1 MSSLEHSNWYITTL
15 FLVISGTIVASILLA
30 QRGRSMFIRRIP
42 GLSAIEDAVGR
53 ATEMGRPMFFSP
65 GLQGIGITALQAL
78 AILGHVIRLAA
89 RHGTRTIVAT
99 ADSTL
104 LPVAE
109 NTAREA
115 YASTGRL
122 EDFRPEDVR
131 FVSGEQFSYA
141 LGSVGIMAREQTA
154 TNFFFGPFFAEALI
168 LTENGRALGALQ
180 VAGTPDPTQV
190 PFFIATCDYV
200 VIGDEFY
207 AATAYLT
214 REPTLTGSLVGQDIV
229 KALLIVLIVTGA
241 LIATL
246 AGGAGGHGVFGH
258 VLALLKGGA

>member
-1 MSSLEHSNWYITTL
+1 VTSLEHSNWFITTL
-15 FLVISGTIVASILLA
+15 FLLFSGVIVASILLA
-30 QRGRSMFIRRIP
+30 QRGRAMFIRRIP

-65 GLQGIGITALQAL
+65 GLSGITITTLQAL
-78 AILGHVIRLAA
+78 AILGHIVRLAA
-89 RHGTRTIVAT
+89 RQATRVIVAT

-109 NTAREA
+109 NTVREA
-115 YASTGRL
+115 YTSVGRA
-122 EDFRPEDVR
+122 EDFRAEDVR

-141 LGSVGIMAREQTA
+141 LGSVGIMSRDQTA
-154 TNFFFGPFFAEALI
+154 TNLFFGPFFAEALI

-180 VAGTPDPTQV
+180 VAGTPDPTQI

-207 AATAYLT
+207 AASAYLT

-229 KALLIVLIVTGA
+229 KGIFVTLIAAGVVVATLLAGHTGGA
-241 LIATL
+241 LGWL
-246 AGGAGGHGVFGH
+246 
-258 VLALLKGGA
+258 LALLRGEVK